1 MLLWS
6 KPSPFPSSWHWQK
19 SCLPSFFSFIIWDMQ
34 LFYFFLTQPIPI
46 LDTPPLHLD
55 LCCPSSSF
63 TLRFCLLIHFE
74 WAINHH
80 LPHDKVWDTCIFILR
95 MIILLFFETTHP
107 MWHSATPSTSP
118 LSILFSQSLIAVVN
132 SFWTRHQ
139 SCFNSLCCILT
150 EVAYFT
156 NDYFSFFLTQHLR
169 RYSTA
174 CLSIH
179 IAAVHL
185 IQSIIDS
192 GCQ

>member
-1 MLLWS
+1 MVEAFS
-6 KPSPFPSSWHWQK
+6 
-19 SCLPSFFSFIIWDMQ
+19 LPIFLPLAKK
-34 LFYFFLTQPIPI
+34 LFTIFFLICHLRHAII
-46 LDTPPLHLD
+46 LLFFDTTHPNTRHSTAPSRSLLSILFIHLQ
-55 LCCPSSSF
+55 
-63 TLRFCLLIHFE
+63 FCLLIRLE
-74 WAINHH
+74 WAINHL
-80 LPHDKVWDTCIFILR
+80 LPHDKVRHTHIFYNW
-95 MIILLFFETTHP
+95 LFYYFWNNTSND
-107 MWHSATPSTSP
+107 MWHSVTPSTSP

-139 SCFNSLCCILT
+139 SCFNSLCILT
-150 EVAYFT
+150 EVRYFT

-169 RYSTA
+169 HYLTA